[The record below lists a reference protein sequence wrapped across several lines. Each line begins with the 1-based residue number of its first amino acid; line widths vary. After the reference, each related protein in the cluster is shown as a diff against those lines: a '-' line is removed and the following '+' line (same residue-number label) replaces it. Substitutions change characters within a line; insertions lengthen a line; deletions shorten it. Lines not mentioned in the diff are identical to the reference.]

1 MLKDRHILRQLVK
14 SWAQD
19 HDHNFQIASPDPG
32 DEGVNATSGF
42 FTWLVQEKGAN
53 IDLLDLVERLELYLD
68 HIRSKKYVDGMFCRN
83 CHSYFPYA
91 EPNQKDGTMLCYS
104 CRNNPYV

>member
-1 MLKDRHILRQLVK
+1 MLKDRHILSQIVK
-14 SWAQD
+14 SWAQE
-19 HDHNFQIASPDPG
+19 HNHNFQIASPDPG

-42 FTWLVQEKGAN
+42 FTWLIREEEAD
-53 IDLLDLVERLELYLD
+53 IDLLVLVDRLELYLE
-68 HIRSKKYVDGMFCRN
+68 HIRSKKYKDGMFCRN

-91 EPNQKDGTMLCYS
+91 EPNQPDGTLICYS